1 MSPAEMLMSRRLRTQ
16 LLVLP
21 SALKPRGSHGASS
34 ASKECLRRPDQQRN
48 FNLRHNA
55 NDLPTLQPDDPVW
68 IRDQNRQV
76 QVVSSGNCDRT
87 YLVRTDLG
95 TVSRNRRA
103 LVPTS
108 RESDDNDR
116 WTPPVRVSTTSDIAT
131 PTLLIAGRAASC
143 ALQCPTPPLLR
154 YNYVADIHWECVV
167 RCLFG
172 SATLTRCRWR
182 QFHLVIV
189 RFIRF
194 RRTGECRARS
204 CRMGLCD
211 GVWMN
216 YLNRQRVMSH
226 LVSQVPSTHAVL
238 VFRRASFVR
247 CLACS
252 EKW

>member
-1 MSPAEMLMSRRLRTQ
+1 M
-16 LLVLP
+16 
-21 SALKPRGSHGASS
+21 
-34 ASKECLRRPDQQRN
+34 N
-48 FNLRHNA
+48 
-55 NDLPTLQPDDPVW
+55 
-68 IRDQNRQV
+68 
-76 QVVSSGNCDRT
+76 
-87 YLVRTDLG
+87 
-95 TVSRNRRA
+95 RNRRA

-143 ALQCPTPPLLR
+143 VLQCQTPPR
-154 YNYVADIHWECVV
+154 VHYNCVADIHWECVV

-182 QFHLVIV
+182 QFHLVLD

-204 CRMGLCD
+204 CHMGLCD

-252 EKW
+252 DKGWHDCSHFRPGVGAYLLSRCCVPRAGRLLQHGGIRQGIAC